1 MEMGF
6 RDLFVTTQ
14 KSLQLF
20 SFCKVTV
27 FSPIF
32 AVLVINETKYLR
44 IDKVKFVED
53 SLYKI

>member
-1 MEMGF
+1 MGF

-20 SFCKVTV
+20 SFCKATV

-44 IDKVKFVED
+44 IDKVKFVDD